1 MFDLKLKHH
10 HSDLYMKTETQEIM
24 QKASIGLVGVLGSWS
39 LQDIST
45 IGAILVSGATLIY
58 ILLQSA
64 KLLRDWYLKER
75 AISLQ
80 KREEKDGIS

>member
-1 MFDLKLKHH
+1 MLDLKLKHH

>member
-1 MFDLKLKHH
+1 
-10 HSDLYMKTETQEIM
+10 MKTETQEIM
-24 QKASIGLVGVLGSWS
+24 QKAFIGLVGVLGSWS

-45 IGAILVSGATLIY
+45 VGAILASGATLIY
-58 ILLQSA
+58 MILQSA

-75 AISLQ
+75 AIFLQ

>member
-1 MFDLKLKHH
+1 
-10 HSDLYMKTETQEIM
+10 MKTETQEIM
-24 QKASIGLVGVLGSWS
+24 QKAFIGLVGVLGSWS

-58 ILLQSA
+58 MILQSA

>member
-1 MFDLKLKHH
+1 MNWKHH
-10 HSDLYMKTETQEIM
+10 HSDNPMKPESHEIM
-24 QKASIGLVGVLGSWS
+24 QKVSIGLLGTAGSWS

-58 ILLQSA
+58 IFLQSA
-64 KLLRDWYLKER
+64 KLLRDWYLKEK
-75 AISLQ
+75 AIAAQ

>member
-1 MFDLKLKHH
+1 
-10 HSDLYMKTETQEIM
+10 MKTETQEIM

-45 IGAILVSGATLIY
+45 VGAILVSGATLIY
-58 ILLQSA
+58 MLLQSA

-75 AISLQ
+75 AIASQ